1 MDTARAELEAARSL
15 IAALGDYEVRF
26 QAMVASKMDAEA
38 YGRLSPLLDDIRRAK
53 LEIFNEVTA
62 EAVQFLLAH
71 STLMSALWA
80 AQLAQVRGEEAPA
93 AGGLARLNADHE
105 EAIDNLRAACQR
117 IVTSRSARVR
127 KPPAAPSAG
136 I

>member
-1 MDTARAELEAARSL
+1 MDTARDELEAARSL
-15 IAALGDYEVRF
+15 IASLGDYEARF
-26 QAMVASKMDAEA
+26 QSMVAAKMDAEA
-38 YGRLSPLLDDIRRAK
+38 YAQLSPLLDDIRRAK
-53 LEIFNEVTA
+53 LVIFNEVTT

-80 AQLAQVRGEEAPA
+80 TQLAQVRGEEAPA
-93 AGGLARLNADHE
+93 ADGLARLNADHE
-105 EAIDNLRAACQR
+105 EAIDKLRIACQH
-117 IVTSRSARVR
+117 IVTTRSGRVR

>member
-15 IAALGDYEVRF
+15 IASLRDYETHF

-38 YGRLSPLLDDIRRAK
+38 YARLSPLLDDIRRAK
-53 LEIFNEVTA
+53 LVIFNDVTT

-80 AQLAQVRGEEAPA
+80 IQLAQVRGEEAPA
-93 AGGLARLNADHE
+93 ADGLARLNADHE
-105 EAIDNLRAACQR
+105 EAIDNLRVACQR
-117 IVTSRSARVR
+117 IVTSRSGQVR

>member
-15 IAALGDYEVRF
+15 IASLGEYEVRF
-26 QAMVASKMDAEA
+26 HAMVASRMDAEA
-38 YGRLSPLLDDIRRAK
+38 YARLSPLLDDIRRAK
-53 LEIFNEVTA
+53 LVIFNEIAT

-80 AQLAQVRGEEAPA
+80 TQLAQVRGEDAPA
-93 AGGLARLNADHE
+93 ADGLARLNADHD

-117 IVTSRSARVR
+117 VAASRGGRVR

>member
-1 MDTARAELEAARSL
+1 MEKARAELEAARSL
-15 IAALGDYEVRF
+15 IASLSDYEALF

-38 YGRLSPLLDDIRRAK
+38 YARLSPVLDDIRRAK
-53 LEIFNEVTA
+53 LVIFNDVTT

-80 AQLAQVRGEEAPA
+80 TQLAQVRGEEAPA
-93 AGGLARLNADHE
+93 ADGLARLHTDHE
-105 EAIDNLRAACQR
+105 EAIDRLRIACQY
-117 IVTSRSARVR
+117 IVTSRSGRVR

>member
-15 IAALGDYEVRF
+15 IAALEDYEARF
-26 QAMVASKMDAEA
+26 QAMVASKMDAGA
-38 YGRLSPLLDDIRRAK
+38 YGQLSPVLDDIRRAK
-53 LEIFNEVTA
+53 LLIFNEVTT

-80 AQLAQVRGEEAPA
+80 TQLAQVRGGEAPA
-93 AGGLARLNADHE
+93 AEGLARLNADHE
-105 EAIDNLRAACQR
+105 DAIDRLRIACQY
-117 IVTSRSARVR
+117 IVTSRSGRVR